1 MSSEIAALTLLYRLQ
16 FPFHIIRIRI
26 CKVLGTNIR
35 GSEDVEQPH
44 RSYSHLNLM
53 FLTIINKENCFLALL
68 DTINS
73 HFHFALPSFRGIIVN
88 SFL

>member
-1 MSSEIAALTLLYRLQ
+1 
-16 FPFHIIRIRI
+16 
-26 CKVLGTNIR
+26 
-35 GSEDVEQPH
+35 
-44 RSYSHLNLM
+44 M